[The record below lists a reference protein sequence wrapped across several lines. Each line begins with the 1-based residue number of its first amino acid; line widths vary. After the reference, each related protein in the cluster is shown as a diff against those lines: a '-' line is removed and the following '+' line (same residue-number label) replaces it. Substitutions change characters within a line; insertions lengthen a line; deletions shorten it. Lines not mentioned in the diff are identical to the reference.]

1 MAKKNSSKTAT
12 KEALQRSEPRL
23 QVFSG
28 WQGMNIKNAPNGWQP
43 RTEGGHN
50 HNQQDLK
57 PTFFMI
63 QNNMETADNLTVE
76 TRPDS
81 IELCE
86 APLYG
91 ESKLQFTGVACLY
104 RHFLICACRG
114 NGETDSIWWQD
125 IGDDPDII
133 GEDGLWNRIALNDA
147 EESQDP
153 IGYTVTEIGYY
164 EKKLIVLTKHRNQSN
179 EWESEIFTG
188 DIYYDEERDTLS
200 IGTDT
205 GLNQYVRSAH
215 YIDDPVYPL
224 TLTPQGMRWNTTGE
238 PEHDGD
244 RTINMTTRVSIYYT
258 YTNEF
263 GSTKAGKVNGHTLVA
278 TVWTELNPVAW
289 SSAKYLKIDGEVP
302 AGDIAKGVTGIDL
315 FCTLDNNVE
324 EIFIGHVDLS
334 GRNGATPWTYNWLGA
349 LTDTSQWTTSQLKLP
364 GENTTKGV
372 SAQHFACHDS
382 RLYFWGDPSR
392 PYTLYIGGNPGSEL
406 SIARG
411 LGGAW
416 VDIEPGTGYEVKGTA
431 KWKTVSGANIVTI
444 MCGNKNTNKVKR
456 FNLVE
461 TNIVMTNE
469 VQSKGYMYEEVSNVV
484 GCNSRWGYGVFGD
497 GLYSIGRYGL
507 MLTTMAM
514 EYNSQMRAQSVSEAV
529 EPVFTDQRGV
539 HLSNARMVCINDI
552 VYIAL
557 ADPEASGDNTDMGGQ
572 LVQIILCYDLNLKA
586 WYTFTH
592 DEKVDD
598 NATYER
604 IKHIMAIDS
613 QDYEEGLGVITAN
626 KVILYPTAGGGYN
639 IPEVMDEVTP
649 PPFSVVLETG
659 ELPSKMPKQEMY
671 YIEQLELRFDYFVGD
686 GKCYIEGVDYYG
698 RPFKVEKTLNRK
710 GVGHMMRDYTEWIR
724 IGRYVESYR
733 IRIEGKMRCRLV
745 SMNAKAYTVSKR
757 VGLPYGYDASSSHLR
772 RSGQEV
778 FDHHY
783 VKDYNSLRRALVT

>member
-12 KEALQRSEPRL
+12 KEALQRAEPKL

-28 WQGMNIKNAPNGWQP
+28 WQGMNIKNAPNGWEP
-43 RTEGGHN
+43 RTFGGHN

-57 PTFFMI
+57 QTFLMI
-63 QNNMETADNLTVE
+63 QNNMETTDNLTIE

-81 IELCE
+81 IEICE
-86 APLYG
+86 SPG
-91 ESKLQFTGVACLY
+91 SSFPFTGVACLY
-104 RHFLICACRG
+104 RRFLLCACKG
-114 NGETDSIWWQD
+114 PNDIDGIWWCD
-125 IGDDPDII
+125 ITKGTGHIV
-133 GEDGLWNRIALNDA
+133 WNKVTLRDA
-147 EESQDP
+147 EDSENP
-153 IGYTVTEIGYY
+153 KGYVVTEIGYY
-164 EKKLIVLTKHRNQSN
+164 EKKLIVLTKHRNESD

-188 DIYYDEERDTLS
+188 DIYYDEKNEKFS
-200 IGTDT
+200 IGTET
-205 GLNQYVRSAH
+205 GIGQYVKSAH
-215 YIDDPVYPL
+215 YIDDPVRQL
-224 TLTPQGMRWNTTGE
+224 ILTPQGMKWNTTGD
-238 PEHDGD
+238 PVQDGD

-263 GSTKAGKVNGHTLVA
+263 GSTQAGKVNGHTLVA
-278 TVWTELNPVAW
+278 TVWTEFNPVAW
-289 SSAKYLKIDGEVP
+289 SSSKYLEIKGVVQADEL
-302 AGDIAKGVTGIDL
+302 AKGVTGVDL

-334 GRNGATPWTYNWLGA
+334 GKTVTTPWTYNWLGS
-349 LTDTSQWTTSQLKLP
+349 LTDTSQWTTNQLKLP

-372 SAQHFACHDS
+372 AAQHFACHDS

-392 PYTLYIGGNPGSEL
+392 PYTLYIGGNPGHEL

-514 EYNSQMRAQSVSEAV
+514 EYNSQMRAQSVSEPI

-539 HLSNARMVCINDI
+539 SLSNARMVCINDI

-557 ADPEASGDNTDMGGQ
+557 ADPDTSNVDLA
-572 LVQIILCYDLNLKA
+572 QIILCYDLNLKA

-592 DEKVDD
+592 DEAVDE
-598 NATYER
+598 NQPYER
-604 IKHIMAIDS
+604 IRHIMAIDS

-626 KVILYPTAGGGYN
+626 KVTLYPTAGGN
-639 IPEVMDEVTP
+639 HDIEVMDKVTP
-649 PPFSVVLETG
+649 PEFSVVLESG

-671 YIEQLELRFDYFVGD
+671 YIEQLELRFDYFIGD

-698 RPFKVEKTLNRK
+698 RPFRVEKTLNRK
-710 GVGHMMRDYTEWIR
+710 GVGRMMRDYTEWIR

-733 IRIEGKMRCRLV
+733 VRIEGHMRCRLV

-757 VGLPYGYDASSSHLR
+757 VGLPYGYDASSSHIR
-772 RSGQEV
+772 RSGNEV

-783 VKDYNSLRRALVT
+783 IKDYNSLRRALVT

>member
-1 MAKKNSSKTAT
+1 
-12 KEALQRSEPRL
+12 
-23 QVFSG
+23 
-28 WQGMNIKNAPNGWQP
+28 MNIKNAPNGWQP

-81 IELCE
+81 IVMCQ
-86 APLYG
+86 APMLDG
-91 ESKLQFTGVACLY
+91 LKLPFTGVACLY
-104 RHFLICACRG
+104 RHFLLCACRG
-114 NGETDSIWWQD
+114 NDDTDSIWWCD
-125 IGDDPDII
+125 IRFGTP
-133 GEDGLWNRIALNDA
+133 WNRVALNDA
-147 EESQDP
+147 EESSDP

-164 EKKLIVLTKHRNQSN
+164 EKKVIVLTRHRNQSN

-188 DIYYDEERDTLS
+188 DIYHDEETDFFS

-205 GLNQYVRSAH
+205 GVNQYVRSAH
-215 YIDDPVYPL
+215 YIDDPIYPL
-224 TLTPQGMRWNTTGE
+224 TLTPQGMKWNTTGE
-238 PEHDGD
+238 PEQDGD
-244 RTINMTTRVSIYYT
+244 RTINMTTRISIYYT

-289 SSAKYLKIDGEVP
+289 SSAKYLEIRGEVP
-302 AGDIAKGVTGIDL
+302 SGDMAKGVTGIDL

-334 GRNGATPWTYNWLGA
+334 GRSGATPWTYNWLGA

-372 SAQHFACHDS
+372 AAQHFACHDS

-514 EYNSQMRAQSVSEAV
+514 EYNSQMRAQSVSEAI
-529 EPVFTDQRGV
+529 EPIFTEQRGK
-539 HLSNARMVCINDI
+539 HLSNARMICINDI
-552 VYIAL
+552 IYIAL
-557 ADPEASGDNTDMGGQ
+557 ADPDIDYNTSEMGSD
-572 LVQIILCYDLNLKA
+572 LAQIIFCYDLNLKA
-586 WYTFTH
+586 WYTMSH
-592 DEKVDD
+592 DEVVGG
-598 NATYER
+598 NSQIER

-613 QDYEEGLGVITAN
+613 QDFEEGLGVITEN
-626 KVILYPTAGGGYN
+626 KIILYPTAGK
-639 IPEVMDEVTP
+639 PEGLDVMGSTSAPIFD
-649 PPFSVVLETG
+649 VVLESG
-659 ELPSKMPKQEMY
+659 ELPSKTPKQEMY
-671 YIEQLELRFDYFVGD
+671 YIEQLELRFDYFAGD

-698 RPFKVEKTLNRK
+698 RPFKVEKILNKK
-710 GVGHMMRDYTEWIR
+710 GIGRMMRDYTEWIR

-733 IRIEGKMRCRLV
+733 VRIEGQMRCRLV

-757 VGLPYGYDASSSHLR
+757 VGLPYGYDASSSHVR